1 MPETSTFSHFTPV
14 ATLKGNILQADG
26 RAAAKLVPMS
36 NHGEITFTR
45 PEFSRETAESGGSS
59 ELKGSVLPKRNRKVY

>member
-14 ATLKGNILQADG
+14 ATLKGNTLQADG
-26 RAAAKLVPMS
+26 RAAAKLVPKS
-36 NHGEITFTR
+36 IQGEITFTR
-45 PEFSRETAESGGSS
+45 PEFSRKTGGSS